1 MGKFI
6 GLCLLFPLL
15 YACSE
20 PVPPSTGEIRNEP
33 QAETANESARLTAW
47 LDEQFQQELE
57 FSPEWKTQLG
67 DKSDYDELDDVSE
80 EEYERQLQWRRD
92 SVVQMRAEF
101 PDYGQLDEE
110 AKTSYDLW
118 VYALEQAERNM
129 PFVRHGFIFGRGGPH
144 AGLPN
149 FLINFHRVDDA
160 SDMQA
165 YIARLNAI
173 DDVMRTYL
181 DRTRSAI
188 EDGIRGPQW
197 NYDFAIDEI
206 DRVLAGA
213 PFSEQGASPL
223 WNDVQAKIV
232 ALRDAGTISEEEAAA
247 FTEDARI
254 ALVDAIQPAYAE
266 VRAWLAADRVNARIE
281 DLGAWALP
289 NGEAF
294 YNARLFAN
302 TTQEMTADEV
312 HEIGLAEVARLRGE
326 MEALKE
332 RVGFDGT
339 LQEFF
344 AFMREDDQFYF
355 EDNDEGREAYLELAR
370 TYLNGIEQ
378 KLSEFFGI
386 LPKAGLEVRRVEAFR
401 EQPGGAQHYFAGT
414 PDGSRNGIFYAH
426 LSDMRAMPKYT
437 LEAIAYHEGNP
448 GHHMQIS
455 IAQELTGLPRF
466 RTQYFYTAYVEGWG
480 LYAESL
486 GKDMGGYEDPYSD
499 FGRLS
504 AEIWRA
510 IRLVVDTGIHAKR
523 WSQEEAVQYFL
534 ANSPQ
539 PEATVRSEIER
550 YIITPGQATAYKIG
564 MLKIQE
570 LRARAEDALGDNF
583 DIRDFHDTVLGGGA
597 LPLPVLEAKV
607 GRWIEREQG
616 RLGLA
621 VDQGST
627 PDSTPGFY
635 TGRNRS
641 YAVSIVTQ

>member
-1 MGKFI
+1 MRQI
-6 GLCLLFPLL
+6 LPLLLALLFG
-15 YACSE
+15 C
-20 PVPPSTGEIRNEP
+20 TEP
-33 QAETANESARLTAW
+33 QVSPYEREESVVSSNREESARLTAW
-47 LDEQFQQELE
+47 LDEQFEQELA

-67 DKSDYDELDDVSE
+67 DRSDYDKLDDVSE
-80 EEYERQLQWRRD
+80 QEFDRQLEWRRN
-92 SVVQMRAEF
+92 SVAAMRAEF
-101 PDYGQLDEE
+101 ADYEQLDEE

-118 VYALEQAERNM
+118 VYALEQAERSL
-129 PFVRHGFIFGRGGPH
+129 PFRRHGFIFGRGGPH

-160 SDMQA
+160 ADMQA
-165 YIARLNAI
+165 YIARLNAV
-173 DDVMRTYL
+173 DDVMRAYL
-181 DRTRSAI
+181 DRARSAV

-197 NYDFAIDEI
+197 NYDFAIGEI
-206 DRVLAGA
+206 DRVLSGA
-213 PFSEQGASPL
+213 PFTAQGNSPL
-223 WNDVQAKIV
+223 WNDVQAKIA
-232 ALRDAGTISEEEAAA
+232 ALRETSTISDAEAIA
-247 FTEDARI
+247 FTEDART
-254 ALVDAIQPAYAE
+254 ALVDAIQPAYAD
-266 VRAWLAADRVNARIE
+266 VRAWLAEDRANAPVD
-281 DLGAWALP
+281 DLGAWSLP
-289 NGEAF
+289 NGEA
-294 YNARLFAN
+294 YYDARLFAN

-312 HEIGLAEVARLRGE
+312 HEIGLAEVARLRGD
-326 MEALKE
+326 MEALKQ
-332 RVGFDGT
+332 RVGFSGT

-344 AFMREDDQFYF
+344 AFMREDEQFYF
-355 EDNDEGREAYLELAR
+355 PDTDEGREAYLDLAR
-370 TYLNGIEQ
+370 SFLGAIER
-378 KLSEFFGI
+378 KLPDYFGI
-386 LPKAGLEVRRVEAFR
+386 LPKAGLEVRRVETFR

-455 IAQELTGLPRF
+455 IAQELSGLPRF

-480 LYAESL
+480 LYAEAL

-510 IRLVVDTGIHAKR
+510 IRLVVDTGIHAKQ

-534 ANSPQ
+534 DNSPQ

-570 LRARAEDALGDNF
+570 LRARAEAALGASF
-583 DIRDFHDTVLGGGA
+583 DIRRFHDTVLGGGA

-607 GRWIEREQG
+607 DRWIARESND
-616 RLGLA
+616 LA
-621 VDQGST
+621 AAATS
-627 PDSTPGFY
+627 P
-635 TGRNRS
+635 
-641 YAVSIVTQ
+641 

>member
-1 MGKFI
+1 MRHIF
-6 GLCLLFPLL
+6 LSFALAFLA
-15 YACSE
+15 ACTEPPASIIDAPVSAALVTSE
-20 PVPPSTGEIRNEP
+20 
-33 QAETANESARLTAW
+33 NESARLTAW
-47 LDEQFQQELE
+47 LDEQFAQELA

-67 DKSDYDELDDVSE
+67 DKSDYDKLDDVSE
-80 EEYERQLQWRRD
+80 QELDRQLEWRRN
-92 SVVQMRAEF
+92 SVAAMRAEF
-101 PDYGQLDEE
+101 PDYEQLDEE

-118 VYALEQAERNM
+118 VYALEQAERSL
-129 PFVRHGFIFGRGGPH
+129 PFRHHGFIFGRGGPH

-160 SDMQA
+160 ADMQA
-165 YIARLNAI
+165 YIARLNAV

-181 DRTRSAI
+181 DRARSAV

-197 NYDFAIDEI
+197 NYDFAIGEI

-213 PFSEQGASPL
+213 PFSEQGSSPL
-223 WNDVQAKIV
+223 WNDVQAKIA
-232 ALRDAGTISEEEAAA
+232 ALSEGGKISEEQATA
-247 FTEDARI
+247 FTDNART

-266 VRAWLAADRVNARIE
+266 VRAWLAADRANAPVD

-289 NGEAF
+289 NGEA
-294 YNARLFAN
+294 YYDARLFAN

-312 HEIGLAEVARLRGE
+312 HEIGLAEVARLRGD
-326 MEALKE
+326 MEALKQ
-332 RVGFDGT
+332 RVGFSGT
-339 LQEFF
+339 LQDFF
-344 AFMREDDQFYF
+344 AFMREEEQFYF
-355 EDNDEGREAYLELAR
+355 PDTDEGREAYLDLAR
-370 TYLNGIEQ
+370 SYLGAIER
-378 KLSEFFGI
+378 KLPDFFGI

-480 LYAESL
+480 LYAEAL

-510 IRLVVDTGIHAKR
+510 IRLVVDTGIHAKQ

-534 ANSPQ
+534 DNSPQ

-570 LRARAEDALGDNF
+570 LRARAETALGDAF
-583 DIRDFHDTVLGGGA
+583 DIRRFHDTVLGGGA

-607 GRWIEREQG
+607 DRWIARERAAPVT
-616 RLGLA
+616 A
-621 VDQGST
+621 VART
-627 PDSTPGFY
+627 P
-635 TGRNRS
+635 
-641 YAVSIVTQ
+641 Q

>member
-1 MGKFI
+1 MKHFV
-6 GLCLLFPLL
+6 LVPALALLVG
-15 YACSE
+15 CSE
-20 PVPPSTGEIRNEP
+20 PAPQQEVPPSNDL
-33 QAETANESARLTAW
+33 QAAVEQESARLTAW
-47 LDEQFQQELE
+47 LDEQFRQELE

-67 DKSDYDELDDVSE
+67 DKSDYDKLDDVSE
-80 EEYERQLQWRRD
+80 EEYGRQLQWRRD
-92 SVVQMRAEF
+92 SVARMRAEF
-101 PDYGQLDEE
+101 PNYARLDEE

-118 VYALEQAERNM
+118 IYALEQAERNM
-129 PFVRHGFIFGRGGPH
+129 PFIRHGFIFGRGGPH
-144 AGLPN
+144 ASLPN
-149 FLINFHRVDDA
+149 FLINFHLVDDA
-160 SDMQA
+160 GDMQA
-165 YIARLNAI
+165 YIARLNAV
-173 DDVMRTYL
+173 DEVMRTYL
-181 DRTRSAI
+181 DRARSAV

-197 NYDFAIDEI
+197 NYDFAIGEI

-213 PFSEQGASPL
+213 PFSEQGTSPL
-223 WNDVQAKIV
+223 WSDVQAKV
-232 ALRDAGTISEEEAAA
+232 AALREAGMISDEEAAA
-247 FTEDARI
+247 FAEDART

-266 VRAWLAADRVNARIE
+266 VRAWLAADRANARTE

-289 NGEAF
+289 GGEVF
-294 YNARLFAN
+294 YDARLFAN

-312 HEIGLAEVARLRGE
+312 HAIGLAEVARLRGE
-326 MEALKE
+326 MEALKAS
-332 RVGFDGT
+332 VGFDGT

-355 EDNDEGREAYLELAR
+355 GNNDEDREAYLQLAR
-370 TYLNGIEQ
+370 DYLGKIER
-378 KLSEFFGI
+378 KLPEFFGI

-480 LYAESL
+480 LYAEAL
-486 GKDMGGYEDPYSD
+486 GKDMGGYADPYSD

-534 ANSPQ
+534 DNSPQ

-570 LRARAEDALGDNF
+570 LRTRAEDALGEGF
-583 DIRDFHDTVLGGGA
+583 DIRGFHDTVLGGGA

-607 GRWIEREQG
+607 VRWIEREQ
-616 RLGLA
+616 RRRGLPAARDSMLNPTA
-621 VDQGST
+621 VPQ
-627 PDSTPGFY
+627 
-635 TGRNRS
+635 
-641 YAVSIVTQ
+641 